1 VVVVYFES
9 LSSEYKKK
17 LKKRE
22 LTRAEVKSLF
32 QYLAIKYK
40 ERKRRFEIFTVIFL
54 ALCVAFSSMSLIH
67 TARQGKFDIEMGVF
81 LVSIWVLIS
90 IISFPL
96 MYYFAMA
103 RVPLQFTRCLKIG
116 YPDLASIYGF
126 KAIRQYAR
134 KSEHEVSEEISKQYP
149 SCVLRIEDT
158 FSFNNSNDLVV
169 VGNLQ
174 GKIQRGDVVYV
185 SLEYENYSIETQII
199 AIEIIAIEIAYNT
212 PANEAVNRKVAL
224 RIKEGRKYG
233 VKKGMMVYK

>member
-1 VVVVYFES
+1 
-9 LSSEYKKK
+9 
-17 LKKRE
+17 
-22 LTRAEVKSLF
+22 
-32 QYLAIKYK
+32 
-40 ERKRRFEIFTVIFL
+40 
-54 ALCVAFSSMSLIH
+54 MSLIIL
-67 TARQGKFDIEMGVF
+67 RQESLILKWES

-174 GKIQRGDVVYV
+174 GKY
-185 SLEYENYSIETQII
+185 
-199 AIEIIAIEIAYNT
+199 
-212 PANEAVNRKVAL
+212 
-224 RIKEGRKYG
+224 KEE
-233 VKKGMMVYK
+233 MWCMFP